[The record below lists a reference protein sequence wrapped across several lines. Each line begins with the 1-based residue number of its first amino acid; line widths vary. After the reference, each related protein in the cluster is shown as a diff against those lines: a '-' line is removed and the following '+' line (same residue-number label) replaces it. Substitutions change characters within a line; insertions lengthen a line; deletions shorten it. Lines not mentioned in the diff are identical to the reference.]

1 MSHWLKSKK
10 QMLKRRRQKAEE
22 SRIFDVLFELLIW
35 FLELIIS
42 PIRLVVWF
50 MKGVGRFIGLIF
62 DIH

>member
-50 MKGVGRFIGLIF
+50 MKGIGRFIGLIF